1 MYNGVG
7 MTNRVF
13 PNDYDLKVANLRQE
27 IIEKLPYGDYWLT
40 TPHALLGGQSPE
52 QRLAAGDYD
61 AVRNLVY
68 SILYIGMT

>member
-1 MYNGVG
+1 

-27 IIEKLPYGDYWLT
+27 IIEKLPYGREWLN
-40 TPHALLGGQSPE
+40 TPHRLLRGETPE
-52 QRLAAGDYD
+52 QLLISGDYD
-61 AVRNLVY
+61 AVRNLFH